1 MGEREDHGLKQ
12 AVCAL
17 IGAEGSSNRMYYLGL
32 VAEYERDESMRRRFF
47 SSLLELFVHLDFS
60 EADAERHW
68 ERIVRHARDMTERM
82 GRRMD
87 AHVAILDY
95 FMSAE
100 RLLATPVLIEA
111 HELKHT
117 EKLAML
123 DGLTGVFNRRYMD
136 MALRKELNR
145 CSRYGKSLGLIL
157 IDLDDFKRFNDERG
171 HVFGD
176 SALKEL
182 SRFLK
187 ETVREEDLVCRYGG
201 EEFLMILPE
210 TDSAGAFMLAERMR
224 SESKERPFFKE
235 NRVTFSGGVSSY
247 PETGIDASE
256 LVLAAD
262 KALYQAKFSGKDR
275 IVKAIPERRR
285 YSRFPQAWSIDI
297 LDRASMNRSVVTEN
311 VSLGGAKIECPA
323 PLALNEALSLHIRSA
338 DDSSRWLPAR
348 GRVSWIRPKGRDR
361 FDCGLSFVELP
372 RETAAFFAEA
382 HLEKGA

>member
-1 MGEREDHGLKQ
+1 MMEREDHDLTHD
-12 AVCAL
+12 VCAL
-17 IGAEGSSNRMYYLGL
+17 IGAEGSPNRMYYLGL
-32 VAEYERDESMRRRFF
+32 VAEFERDESMRRRFF
-47 SSLLELFVHLDFS
+47 SSLLELFVHLDFK

-68 ERIVRHARDMTERM
+68 ERIVRHARAMSAQL
-82 GRRMD
+82 GRRID

-95 FMSAE
+95 FMSSE

-111 HELKHT
+111 HDLKRT

-145 CSRYGKSLGLIL
+145 CVRYGKALGLIL

-176 SALKEL
+176 AALKEL
-182 SRFLK
+182 ARFLK
-187 ETVREEDLVCRYGG
+187 ATVREEDLVCRYGG

-210 TDSAGAFMLAERMR
+210 TDSAGAHMLAERMR
-224 SESKERPFFKE
+224 IESKDQRFFKE
-235 NRVTFSGGVSSY
+235 NGVTFSGGVSAY

-256 LVLAAD
+256 IVLAAD

-297 LDRASMNRSVVTEN
+297 LDRASRNRSVVTEN
-311 VSLGGAKIECPA
+311 VSLGGAKIECA
-323 PLALNEALSLHIRSA
+323 DPLALDEPLNLQIRPA
-338 DDSSRWLPAR
+338 DASSGWLPAQ
-348 GRVSWIRPKGRDR
+348 GKVSWIRPKAHEG
-361 FDCGLSFVELP
+361 FDCGLSFIELP
-372 RETAAFFAEA
+372 REAAELFAETR
-382 HLEKGA
+382 LEKGA